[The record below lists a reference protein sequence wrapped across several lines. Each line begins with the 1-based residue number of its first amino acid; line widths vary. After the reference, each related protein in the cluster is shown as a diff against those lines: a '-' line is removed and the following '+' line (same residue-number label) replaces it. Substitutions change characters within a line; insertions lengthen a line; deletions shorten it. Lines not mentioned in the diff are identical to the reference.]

1 LFVFQRRGRAR
12 REGMDT
18 ADRAAEKQ
26 NWNLGFDLS
35 TGHY

>member
-1 LFVFQRRGRAR
+1 
-12 REGMDT
+12 MDT